1 MRIVSP
7 PTVFLDYPPKCI
19 KDNLGQ
25 KLLRILLFLSHR
37 KPTLRFWHHGDPL
50 LPLLPG
56 RCCLVGSKNV
66 RATLQHC
73 FFWGGVGSILS
84 EPGFRG
90 KYSKIKHTTCI
101 FLNIL
106 VQDCSSLVADDDS
119 LSLIHISEPTR
130 RTPISYAVF
139 CLKKLVFLFQQLDL
153 FPLST

>member
-1 MRIVSP
+1 MRIVFP

-25 KLLRILLFLSHR
+25 KLLRILLFLTHR

-50 LPLLPG
+50 LPPLPG

-73 FFWGGVGSILS
+73 FIGGEGGRSILS

-119 LSLIHISEPTR
+119 KSLEKLSSIEERIENGFTTTDEEIEALR
-130 RTPISYAVF
+130 DK
-139 CLKKLVFLFQQLDL
+139 LKSKVK
-153 FPLST
+153 

>member
-1 MRIVSP
+1 MVTP
-7 PTVFLDYPPKCI
+7 PPPHP
-19 KDNLGQ
+19 GQ
-25 KLLRILLFLSHR
+25 
-37 KPTLRFWHHGDPL
+37 
-50 LPLLPG
+50 
-56 RCCLVGSKNV
+56 CCLVGSKNV

-119 LSLIHISEPTR
+119 KSLEKLSSIEERIENGFT
-130 RTPISYAVF
+130 TTDEEIEAVRD
-139 CLKKLVFLFQQLDL
+139 KLTSKVK
-153 FPLST
+153 